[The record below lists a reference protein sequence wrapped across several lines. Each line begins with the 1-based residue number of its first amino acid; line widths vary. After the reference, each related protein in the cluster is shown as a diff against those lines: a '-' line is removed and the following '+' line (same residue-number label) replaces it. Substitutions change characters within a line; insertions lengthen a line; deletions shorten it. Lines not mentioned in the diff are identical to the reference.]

1 MGVGSVTRW
10 LDYLIHKGQCV
21 CVFVC
26 ICLFSVEIQT
36 AGQIAMKFGLE
47 VVLKGGKVLGGGGVD
62 PVLPTPRVWGAKR
75 GSGGP
80 LEPQP
85 CVLVKT
91 L

>member
-47 VVLKGGKVLGGGGVD
+47 VVLKGGKVLGGGGGLTRYSPHPGYGVQKGD
-62 PVLPTPRVWGAKR
+62 R
-75 GSGGP
+75 GGLWS
-80 LEPQP
+80 LSH
-85 CVLVKT
+85 VFW
-91 L
+91 